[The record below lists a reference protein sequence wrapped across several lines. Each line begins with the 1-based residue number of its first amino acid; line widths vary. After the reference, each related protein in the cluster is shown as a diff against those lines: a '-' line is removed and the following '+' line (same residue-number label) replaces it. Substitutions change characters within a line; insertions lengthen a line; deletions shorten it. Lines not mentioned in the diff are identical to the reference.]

1 MIARNSRTS
10 AIALVLLLLL
20 VTAGLAA
27 LVPQEDEDR
36 PVIIVSS
43 GSVILSVSK
52 GAWVPDGA
60 GRFRQELPNGRDVQS
75 FSASTGA
82 GPAACTVTGA
92 SIMVTYGT
100 STIAFERTMQAAPQ
114 RQRRRTDVRL
124 PANAQT
130 SLRDGRS
137 LVIETS
143 DALVSFTNGGNRP
156 QDTCRVAGG
165 RLEVRQVH

>member
-1 MIARNSRTS
+1 MTVRSSRTS
-10 AIALVLLLLL
+10 AIALFLLLLL

-27 LVPQEDEDR
+27 FVPQDEDR

-82 GPAACTVTGA
+82 GAAACTVAGA
-92 SIMVTYGT
+92 SIVVTYGT
-100 STIAFERTMQAAPQ
+100 NTITFERTMQAAPQ
-114 RQRRRTDVRL
+114 MQRRRTDVRL
-124 PANAQT
+124 PANANVT
-130 SLRDGRS
+130 LRDGRS
-137 LVIETS
+137 LVIATN
-143 DALVSFTNGGNRP
+143 DALVSVSNSGNRP
-156 QDTCRVAGG
+156 QDRCAVAGG
-165 RLEVRQVH
+165 QLEIRQVH

>member
-10 AIALVLLLLL
+10 AIALFLLLLL

-27 LVPQEDEDR
+27 FVPQDDEDR

-82 GPAACTVTGA
+82 GAAACTVAGA
-92 SIMVTYGT
+92 SIVVTYGT
-100 STIAFERTMQAAPQ
+100 NTITFERTMQAAPQ

-124 PANAQT
+124 PANANAT
-130 SLRDGRS
+130 LRDGRS
-137 LVIETS
+137 LVIATD
-143 DALVSFTNGGNRP
+143 DALVSVSNGGNRP

-165 RLEVRQVH
+165 RLEIRQVH